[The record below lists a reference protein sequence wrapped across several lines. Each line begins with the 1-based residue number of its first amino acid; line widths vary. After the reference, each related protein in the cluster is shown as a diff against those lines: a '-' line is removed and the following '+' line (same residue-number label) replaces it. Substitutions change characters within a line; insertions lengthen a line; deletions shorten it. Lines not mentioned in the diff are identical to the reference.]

1 MDGKWFRSIM
11 LLSLDAI
18 ENPTI
23 QDTYRRI
30 CRWYSKNFNTPLH
43 DVEGLDP
50 EFVLRAYWEDYIYE
64 MAEKASDG
72 DEKAET
78 VYEEFI
84 GALIKDNSEIEKEG
98 DEDDK
103 LLEEM
108 RQQVEK
114 ENQANKEKIN
124 KNKDSEQPTE
134 SIEDPNLREIEEQI
148 TIPSEDDID
157 FGEE

>member
-1 MDGKWFRSIM
+1 MDGKWFRSII

-23 QDTYRRI
+23 QDSYRRI
-30 CRWYSKNFNTPLH
+30 CRWYSKNFNTALH
-43 DVEGLDP
+43 EVEGLDP

-64 MAEKASDG
+64 LAEKASEG

-84 GALIKDNSEIEKEG
+84 GALIKDNNEIEKEV
-98 DEDDK
+98 DEDEK

-108 RQQVEK
+108 RQQLAKEK
-114 ENQANKEKIN
+114 EQKKEKAN
-124 KNKDSEQPTE
+124 KNKDSDQPSDSTE
-134 SIEDPNLREIEEQI
+134 EPNLKDIEEQI

-157 FGEE
+157 FDEE

>member
-23 QDTYRRI
+23 QDSYRRI
-30 CRWYSKNFNTPLH
+30 CRWYSKNFNTALH
-43 DVEGLDP
+43 EVEGLDP

-64 MAEKASDG
+64 LAEKASEG
-72 DEKAET
+72 DDKAET
-78 VYEEFI
+78 AYEEFI
-84 GALIKDNSEIEKEG
+84 GALVKDNNDIEKEV
-98 DEDDK
+98 DEDEK

-108 RQQVEK
+108 RQQLAKEK
-114 ENQANKEKIN
+114 EQKAN
-124 KNKDSEQPTE
+124 KNKDSGQASDPKEE
-134 SIEDPNLREIEEQI
+134 PNLKDIEEQI

-157 FGEE
+157 FDEE